1 LLGTEFVPKADFS
14 ETSLT
19 FHTPAGS
26 SIETTEAKARQVE
39 SIAREFPEVRY
50 TLTTINTGNAQG
62 KIYANIYL
70 RLVDR
75 KDRTVSADA
84 MSAKLRER
92 LRSVSGIN
100 VTHVGLLDAVGG
112 NKQVE
117 FSLQGPDLQELERLT
132 RQVMT
137 DIRSIL
143 AW

>member
-1 LLGTEFVPKADFS
+1 MCIRD
-14 ETSLT
+14 
-19 FHTPAGS
+19 
-26 SIETTEAKARQVE
+26 R
-39 SIAREFPEVRY
+39 
-50 TLTTINTGNAQG
+50 LTTINTGNVQG

-92 LRSVSGIN
+92 LRSVGGIN

-117 FSLQGPDLQELERLT
+117 FSLQGPDLHLSL
-132 RQVMT
+132 
-137 DIRSIL
+137 IHI
-143 AW
+143 